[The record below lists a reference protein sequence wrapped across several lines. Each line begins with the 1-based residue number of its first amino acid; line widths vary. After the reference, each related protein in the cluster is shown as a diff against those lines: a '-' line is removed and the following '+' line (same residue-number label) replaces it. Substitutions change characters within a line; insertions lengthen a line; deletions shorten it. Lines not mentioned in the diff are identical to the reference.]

1 MPAAGVPAATGAGGG
16 RGAAAS
22 LAIAVLTVLVL
33 AACGGSG
40 GSGSQ
45 SFASRANAIC
55 ARSGAQA
62 RAIAVASND
71 IAAVGE
77 YAGEL
82 LPIARRM
89 VSGLEGLTPPA
100 AKRQAYRRYVAI
112 LRSDVSDLVRLQAQA
127 KVGDVVQ
134 VGQLAGAIAS
144 RGGAPQARALGLAKC
159 AAPVIS
165 PPN

>member
-16 RGAAAS
+16 RAG
-22 LAIAVLTVLVL
+22 LVWLPIAVLTILVL

-40 GSGSQ
+40 GSGAQ
-45 SFASRANAIC
+45 RFASRANAIC

-62 RAIAVASND
+62 RTITVASND
-71 IAAVGE
+71 LGAVGA

-127 KVGDVVQ
+127 KVGNAVQ
-134 VGQLAGAIAS
+134 VGQLASAIAS
-144 RGGAPQARALGLAKC
+144 RGGAPQARSLGLAKC
-159 AAPVIS
+159 AVPVIS
-165 PPN
+165 PRT